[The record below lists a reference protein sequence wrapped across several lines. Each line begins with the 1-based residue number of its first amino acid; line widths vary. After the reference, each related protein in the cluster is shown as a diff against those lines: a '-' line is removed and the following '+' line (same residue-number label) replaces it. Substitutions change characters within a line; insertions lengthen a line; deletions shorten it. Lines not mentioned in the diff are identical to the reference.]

1 MKDILKRTRRFRSK
15 LESKEKIKDYMESS
29 NLNIEKLINEYYA
42 YVYTIVRNLRS
53 ISLSNED
60 MEEIISDTFFAI
72 WKNSKK
78 LEEDVYIKPYLA
90 GTAKNIIKNKYRTT
104 HIDFSIADYEEKII
118 DIASLQKITEENEQN
133 EIIRKTLKE
142 MKKEEYE
149 VFMMFYYEALKIKEI
164 AKTLSITESKVKV
177 ILHRVRKKI
186 KRNLENGGY
195 GYGK

>member
-1 MKDILKRTRRFRSK
+1 M
-15 LESKEKIKDYMESS
+15 ESKEKIKDYMESS

-42 YVYTIVRNLRS
+42 YVYTIVKNLKS

-72 WKNSKK
+72 WKNSKQ
-78 LEEDVYIKPYLA
+78 LSQDVNIKPYLA
-90 GTAKNIIKNKYRTT
+90 GIAKNIIKNKYRTT
-104 HIDFSIADYEEKII
+104 HINFSIADYEEKII

-133 EIIRKTLKE
+133 EIIQKTLKE
-142 MKKEEYE
+142 MKKGEYE
-149 VFMMFYYEALKIKEI
+149 VFMMFYYEALKIKDI
-164 AKTLSITESKVKV
+164 AKRLFITESKVKV

>member
-1 MKDILKRTRRFRSK
+1 M
-15 LESKEKIKDYMESS
+15 ESKEKIKDYMESS

-72 WKNSKK
+72 WKNSKT

-149 VFMMFYYEALKIKEI
+149 VFMMFYYESLKIKEI
-164 AKTLSITESKVKV
+164 SKKLSISESKVKV
-177 ILHRVRKKI
+177 MLHRVRKRI
-186 KRNLENGGY
+186 KRNLEDGGY